1 MTNKNKWVA
10 SAAVVALLLVGAN
23 VLRMQ
28 FGSTRA
34 SDANASRSEA
44 ATEEATRPRSATSV
58 RGEPRVTAER
68 RRFQVQREFLNR
80 VDPTTSAPVFAVDPE
95 NQPRAFMTMDF
106 RNLETPPPGFRLENV
121 VLSPEGF
128 TLPPLEPGKENQP
141 RMGVIESPPQMFDFF
156 SNAVAPLWKEQ
167 IPDGTDMFVEMSVSP
182 DGVHWG
188 PWQWVEIDEDSA
200 GQISPTYPDGR
211 PNPNY
216 GYTPGTMLAWGLT
229 QWGYVRYRVRL
240 YSEGPASP
248 ILSAFRMF
256 YQDSTLGEGR
266 VATPD
271 TMQVEQVTAAD
282 NSQASS
288 GTTQ

>member
-1 MTNKNKWVA
+1 MTKHSKIVLGVVVA
-10 SAAVVALLLVGAN
+10 VALILGINLIRMQFAPMASERQKSRASESNEKGTNLRSSAAV
-23 VLRMQ
+23 
-28 FGSTRA
+28 A
-34 SDANASRSEA
+34 SD
-44 ATEEATRPRSATSV
+44 TRVKT
-58 RGEPRVTAER
+58 ER
-68 RRFQVQREFLNR
+68 RKFEIRREILNR
-80 VDPTTSAPVFAVDPE
+80 VDPSTSAPVFAVDPE

-106 RNLETPPPGFRLENV
+106 RNLELPPPGYRLENV

-128 TLPPLEPGKENQP
+128 TLPPPEPGKENQP

-156 SNAVAPLWKEQ
+156 SNAVAPLWKENL
-167 IPDGTDMFVEMSVSP
+167 PDGTDMFVEMSVSP
-182 DGVHWG
+182 DGIHWG

-240 YSEGPASP
+240 YSEGPAAP
-248 ILSAFRMF
+248 VLSAFRLF

-271 TMQVEQVTAAD
+271 TMQVEEVATAG
-282 NSQASS
+282 SSQQAS
-288 GTTQ
+288 GAAQ

>member
-1 MTNKNKWVA
+1 MAPKSKIAIGLV
-10 SAAVVALLLVGAN
+10 AVVALILGINLLRVQFAPVQTESGKSGAPQN
-23 VLRMQ
+23 GENGAL
-28 FGSTRA
+28 
-34 SDANASRSEA
+34 E
-44 ATEEATRPRSATSV
+44 RSAPAVALDTQAKS
-58 RGEPRVTAER
+58 ER
-68 RRFQVQREFLNR
+68 RKFEIRREILNR
-80 VDPTTSAPVFAVDPE
+80 VDPNTSAPVFAVDPE

-106 RNLETPPPGFRLENV
+106 RNLETPPPGYRLENV

-128 TLPPLEPGKENQP
+128 TLPPPEPGKENQP

-156 SNAVAPLWKEQ
+156 SNAVAPLWKENL
-167 IPDGTDMFVEMSVSP
+167 PDGTDMFVEMSVSP
-182 DGVHWG
+182 DGIHWG
-188 PWQWVEIDEDSA
+188 PWQWVEIDEDSI

-248 ILSAFRMF
+248 VLSAFRLF

-266 VATPD
+266 VATPE
-271 TMQVEQVTAAD
+271 TMQVEEIATAR
-282 NSQASS
+282 NPQPSS
-288 GTTQ
+288 GAAQ

>member
-1 MTNKNKWVA
+1 MTKNSKIVLGV
-10 SAAVVALLLVGAN
+10 VVAVALILGINL
-23 VLRMQ
+23 LRMQ
-28 FGSTRA
+28 FA
-34 SDANASRSEA
+34 PVA
-44 ATEEATRPRSATSV
+44 
-58 RGEPRVTAER
+58 AER
-68 RRFQVQREFLNR
+68 KKPRAAESNEKRANIRSSAAVAGEMQVKTERRKFEIRREVLNR
-80 VDPTTSAPVFAVDPE
+80 IDPSTSAPVFAVDPE

-106 RNLETPPPGFRLENV
+106 RNLESPPPGYRLENV
-121 VLSPEGF
+121 VLSPDGF
-128 TLPPLEPGKENQP
+128 TLPPPEPGKENQP

-156 SNAVAPLWKEQ
+156 SNAVAPLWKENL
-167 IPDGTDMFVEMSVSP
+167 PDGTDMFVEMSVSP
-182 DGVHWG
+182 DGIYWG

-248 ILSAFRMF
+248 VLSAFRLF

-271 TMQVEQVTAAD
+271 TMQVEEVATEGS
-282 NSQASS
+282 SQPSS
-288 GTTQ
+288 GAAQ